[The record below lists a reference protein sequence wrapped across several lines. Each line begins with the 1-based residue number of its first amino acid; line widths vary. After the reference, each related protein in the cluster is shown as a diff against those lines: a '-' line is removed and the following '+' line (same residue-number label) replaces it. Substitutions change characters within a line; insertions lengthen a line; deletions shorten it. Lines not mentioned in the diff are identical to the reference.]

1 MRVASTTSSWEP
13 GGTGMAMGH
22 GDRLSAVDA
31 AFLRME
37 APTLHMHVGGVFL
50 LEPGEDSTFTFDRFQ
65 RLVRSR
71 LHLVPRY
78 RQRIADTPLGLA
90 QPTWVDD
97 PTFDLAYHVRHA
109 ALPRPG
115 GMDQLLEYA
124 GRILSRPLDRD
135 KPLWELY
142 VIDGLE
148 DGRIAIVGKNHHAMI
163 DGMAGVD
170 ILGVLLDTDPH
181 APDELPR
188 TQPWEPHAPPGG
200 FDRAVGAVRDLATA
214 PSELVGRAR
223 SLAERPRDVAMRT
236 LAVGSGLTHL
246 VRTGGIAQNTIL
258 NRRPGISRRLAVE
271 QMDLD
276 EVKEVKNAFRATV
289 NDVVLAVCADVLGR
303 YLRSRGESTRRL
315 ELRVMV
321 PVSVRT
327 SADHDNQVTAVL
339 VDLPVDEMDPVAR
352 LRTIASR
359 MGDVKKSHSAAGAD
373 FILNMAG
380 FAPPTIHAL
389 GARLAVQARLFNTV
403 ITNVPG
409 PQFPVYALGARLVG
423 VYPFVPLAA
432 TQSLAIGLVSL
443 DGVIHTGFTADY
455 DALPD
460 VSKLPGYLRGALQDL
475 LDSARALA
483 AR

>member
-1 MRVASTTSSWEP
+1 
-13 GGTGMAMGH
+13 MAMGH

-37 APTLHMHVGGVFL
+37 TPALHMHVGGVFL
-50 LEPGEDSTFTFDRFQ
+50 LEPGKDSTFTFDRFQ

-71 LHLVPRY
+71 LHLVRRY

-90 QPTWVDD
+90 QPTWIDD
-97 PTFDLAYHVRHA
+97 PGFDLAYHVRHA

-124 GRILSRPLDRD
+124 ARILSRPLDRSR
-135 KPLWELY
+135 PLWELY
-142 VIDGLE
+142 VVDGLE

-170 ILGVLLDTDPH
+170 ILGVLMDTDPSS
-181 APDELPR
+181 PDELPR
-188 TQPWEPHAPPGG
+188 TQPWEPHQPPGRV
-200 FDRAVGAVRDLATA
+200 DRALGAVKEIATQ
-214 PSELVGRAR
+214 PTQLVSRAW
-223 SLAERPRDVAMRT
+223 SLGDRPRDVAKDVAKRG
-236 LAVGSGLTHL
+236 LAVSSGLTAL
-246 VRTGGIAQNTIL
+246 ARTGLKGGIASSTIL
-258 NRRPGISRRLAVE
+258 NQEPGISRRFAVE
-271 QMDLD
+271 QMDLAD
-276 EVKEVKNAFRATV
+276 VKEVKNAFGATV
-289 NDVVLAVCADVLGR
+289 NDVVLAVCGDLLGR
-303 YLRSRGESTRRL
+303 YLRSRKESTRGM

-327 SADHDNQVTAVL
+327 GSAHNNQVTAVL
-339 VDLPVDEMDPVAR
+339 VDLPVDEMDPVER
-352 LRTIASR
+352 LRMISRR

-373 FILNMAG
+373 FILNLSG
-380 FAPPTIHAL
+380 FAPPTIHAM

-409 PQFPVYALGARLVG
+409 PQFPVYSLGARLVG
-423 VYPFVPLAA
+423 AYPFIPLAA

-460 VSKLPGYLRGALQDL
+460 VSKFPGYLRSALDDL
-475 LDSARALA
+475 LVSARAA
-483 AR
+483 AGR

>member
-1 MRVASTTSSWEP
+1 
-13 GGTGMAMGH
+13 MAMGH

-37 APTLHMHVGGVFL
+37 ATTLHMHVGGVFL
-50 LEPGEDSTFTFDRFQ
+50 FEPGEGSSFTFDGFQ

-78 RQRIADTPLGLA
+78 RQRIANTPLNLA
-90 QPTWVDD
+90 LPTWVDD
-97 PTFDLAYHVRHA
+97 PSFDLAYHVRHA

-142 VIDGLE
+142 VVDGLE

-170 ILGVLLDTDPH
+170 ILGVLFDTEPST
-181 APDELPR
+181 PQELPR

-200 FDRAVGAVRDLATA
+200 LERTVGAVRDIASQPTQ
-214 PSELVGRAR
+214 LVTRAR
-223 SLAERPRDVAMRT
+223 GLAERPKDVALRT
-236 LAVGSGLTHL
+236 LAVGSGLSHL
-246 VRTGGIAQNTIL
+246 VRTSGIVANTIL
-258 NRRPGISRRLAVE
+258 NRPPGVSRRFAVE
-271 QMDLD
+271 QMDLS
-276 EVKEVKNAFRATV
+276 EVKEVKNAFGATV
-289 NDVVLAVCADVLGR
+289 NDVVLAVCGDLLGR
-303 YLRSRGESTRRL
+303 YLRSRGESTRGM

-321 PVSVRT
+321 PVSVRST
-327 SADHDNQVTAVL
+327 SDHDNQVTAVL
-339 VDLPVDEMDPVAR
+339 VDLPVDEMDPVER
-352 LRTIASR
+352 LRRISSR

-403 ITNVPG
+403 VTNVPG
-409 PQFPVYALGARLVG
+409 PQFPVYALGARLVAG
-423 VYPFVPLAA
+423 YPFIPLAA

-443 DGVIHTGFTADY
+443 DGMIHTGFTADY

-460 VSKLPGYLRGALQDL
+460 VSKLPGYLRAALDDL
-475 LDSARALA
+475 LVSARAA
-483 AR
+483 SRR